1 MKTLENLQK
10 DKSVLEWPV
19 YMRRAIDLAGIVLSA
34 TPNPRVG
41 CVIINGAE
49 IVSEG
54 WHAAAGL
61 AHAEV
66 MAKIGGH
73 GSNDLGEFVNI
84 FADMEEKV
92 VTLEQEKFEANKRP
106 FSTPAVQNGLT
117 PHVF

>member
-49 IVSEG
+49 IVSKK
-54 WHAAAGL
+54 H
-61 AHAEV
+61 
-66 MAKIGGH
+66 
-73 GSNDLGEFVNI
+73 
-84 FADMEEKV
+84 
-92 VTLEQEKFEANKRP
+92 
-106 FSTPAVQNGLT
+106 
-117 PHVF
+117 